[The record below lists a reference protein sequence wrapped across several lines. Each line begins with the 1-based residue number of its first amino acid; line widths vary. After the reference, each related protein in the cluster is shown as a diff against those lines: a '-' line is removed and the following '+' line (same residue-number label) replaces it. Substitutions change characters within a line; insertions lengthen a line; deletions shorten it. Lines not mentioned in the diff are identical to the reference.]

1 MIVLDTN
8 VVSELMKDRPQPEVL
23 AWVDDQLADALFITT
38 ITEAEIRAG
47 IAVLPDGQRRRGLL
61 AAAEHVFGVS
71 FAERILPFDSEAAR
85 AYGFVAAGR
94 RAAGRLISTHDCLIA
109 AITRSQGTAIATRN
123 VDDFEGCGV
132 EITNPWSI

>member
-1 MIVLDTN
+1 
-8 VVSELMKDRPQPEVL
+8 MKDRPQPEVL

-47 IAVLPDGQRRRGLL
+47 IAVLPDGQRRRDLL

-109 AITRSQGTAIATRN
+109 AITRFTRSCYRN
-123 VDDFEGCGV
+123 EERGRFRRLRGRDNEPV
-132 EITNPWSI
+132 EHMTGA

>member
-47 IAVLPDGQRRRGLL
+47 IAVLPDGQRRATSLL
-61 AAAEHVFGVS
+61 RLSTSSACRSPNAFCPLTARLRVRTALSRQAAALRGVS
-71 FAERILPFDSEAAR
+71 SAR
-85 AYGFVAAGR
+85 
-94 RAAGRLISTHDCLIA
+94 TIA
-109 AITRSQGTAIATRN
+109 
-123 VDDFEGCGV
+123 
-132 EITNPWSI
+132 